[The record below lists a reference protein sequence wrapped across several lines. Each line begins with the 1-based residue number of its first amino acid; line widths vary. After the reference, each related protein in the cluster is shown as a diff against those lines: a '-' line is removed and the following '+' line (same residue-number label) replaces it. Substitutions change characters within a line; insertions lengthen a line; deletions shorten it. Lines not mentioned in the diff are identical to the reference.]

1 MLTNKKNLGRLFLQC
16 RPACDKI
23 LINKNKDRNDY
34 IMYEQLVK
42 LFNTVPAH
50 RNTVLDL
57 IYDYFRMNDRVHII
71 LP

>member
-1 MLTNKKNLGRLFLQC
+1 
-16 RPACDKI
+16 
-23 LINKNKDRNDY
+23 
-34 IMYEQLVK
+34 MYEQLIK

-57 IYDYFRMNDRVHII
+57 IYDYFRMNDRAYII